1 MDKTEVFNIYGTYVE
16 IQLYVNEAINKR
28 FSKIA
33 NIDEEEFEGKSAFD
47 EIDEEYKEENK
58 INIDIYKA
66 YRDILNYNIQ
76 FSIQYL
82 KNSYY
87 ESMNCNLS
95 EMLDYIY
102 FYKKNIV
109 KTEDSN
115 EDIY

>member
-1 MDKTEVFNIYGTYVE
+1 MEVFNIYGTYVE
-16 IQLYVNEAINKR
+16 IQLYVDEIINKR

-33 NIDEEEFEGKSAFD
+33 NIDEEEFEGESAFD
-47 EIDEEYKEENK
+47 VIDEEYEEENK
-58 INIDIYKA
+58 ININIYKA
-66 YRDILNYNIQ
+66 YRDILNCNIQ